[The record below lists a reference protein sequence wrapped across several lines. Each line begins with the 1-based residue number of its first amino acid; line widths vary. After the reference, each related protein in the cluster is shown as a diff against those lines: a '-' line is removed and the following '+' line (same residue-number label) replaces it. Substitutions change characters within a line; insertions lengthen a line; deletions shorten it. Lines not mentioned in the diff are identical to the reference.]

1 MGISPKMNTV
11 SVKTKAGE
19 LSFPFVRDVSGL
31 STGFLQAGGNDL
43 EETLRFAVI
52 KMLGDVIKFNS
63 PMVVS
68 NSFETDSITVKLV
81 YSK

>member
-1 MGISPKMNTV
+1 MNTV

-19 LSFPFVRDVSGL
+19 LTFPFVRDVAGL
-31 STGFLQAGGNDL
+31 SNGFLQAGGNAL

-63 PMVVS
+63 PMVAS
-68 NSFETDSITVKLV
+68 NDSEIGSITVKLV